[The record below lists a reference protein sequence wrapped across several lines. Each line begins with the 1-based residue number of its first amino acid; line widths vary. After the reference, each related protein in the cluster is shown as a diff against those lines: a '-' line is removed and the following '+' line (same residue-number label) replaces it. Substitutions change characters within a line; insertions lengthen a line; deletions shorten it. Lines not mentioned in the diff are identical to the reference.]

1 MNAAL
6 LLFGQIQSSISMQ
19 SRLLAA
25 IWLSS
30 FLVSLDYSAV
40 NVALPTLARE
50 FDAGT
55 SDVAWIALSYQ
66 TVVVAL
72 TLTTGVASSRIGYLR
87 ALAWSLG
94 LFAIASLASAASSTL
109 WALVGMR
116 ILQGVGASVMFAI
129 GPAVIMTMFQS
140 KTHNRAFAI
149 FSTAPTA
156 GLCGGPALGGQL
168 TSMFGWEAIFL
179 LSLAAALLAIGLV
192 LSVST
197 HATLRARQDAPPASQ
212 RVNLASVALASA
224 GLLTLVLGLNQ
235 GQEWDWTSPP
245 ILLLFAGSIG
255 AFSLLVLKERHS
267 SMPIVDAVLFASP
280 GFLHAGAVLF
290 LALVAFGGG
299 VFLMPFYFE
308 WLWKLDINTVGLLL
322 MVQPVATIAVS
333 ILAGLTLV
341 EISRR
346 ALCSVG
352 VSLFVMGLGVFVV
365 ASRDA
370 GLAVFIV
377 GLCLMG
383 AGQALFY
390 PTLMQISMAGVP
402 DHLAAS
408 ASGLQASAR
417 SLAQLLG
424 VALFETVF
432 SGIFPAAQHAEV
444 AASAS
449 GTALL
454 DMQSA
459 FRTVFCLGVGFAVAA
474 LLLAVMLVDT
484 PKSSGGQSKPERAE
498 GEA

>member
-1 MNAAL
+1 
-6 LLFGQIQSSISMQ
+6 MQ

-40 NVALPTLARE
+40 NVVLPTLARE
-50 FDAGT
+50 FNVGT
-55 SDVAWIALSYQ
+55 SDVAWVALSYQ

-72 TLTTGVASSRIGYLR
+72 TLTTGVVSSRIGYLR

-94 LFAIASLASAASSTL
+94 LFAVASLASAASSTL

-116 ILQGVGASVMFAI
+116 VLQGVGASMMFAI
-129 GPAVIMTMFQS
+129 GPAIIKTMFQS
-140 KTHNRAFAI
+140 RTHSRTFAV

-179 LSLAAALLAIGLV
+179 LSLAAGLLAIGLV
-192 LSVST
+192 LSVSA
-197 HATLRARQDAPPASQ
+197 HGAQQARQDAPPASQ
-212 RVNLASVALASA
+212 RVNLASVTLASA
-224 GLLTLVLGLNQ
+224 GLLALVLGLNQ
-235 GQEWDWTSPP
+235 GQEWSWTSPP
-245 ILLLFAGSIG
+245 ILLLLAGSVVALG
-255 AFSLLVLKERHS
+255 LLVLEERRCS
-267 SMPIVDAVLFASP
+267 TPIVDAALIASP

-290 LALVAFGGG
+290 LVLVAFGGG

-308 WLWKLDINTVGLLL
+308 WFRKLDIDAVGLLL
-322 MVQPVATIAVS
+322 MIQPAVAIAVS
-333 ILAGLTLV
+333 IVAGLMFAET
-341 EISRR
+341 SRR

-352 VSLFVMGLGVFVV
+352 ISLFVMGLSVFVV
-365 ASRDA
+365 AGGQA
-370 GLAVFIV
+370 GLSVFVV

-390 PTLMQISMAGVP
+390 PALMQVSMAGVP

-424 VALFETVF
+424 IVLFETVF
-432 SGIFPAAQHAEV
+432 SGIFPAAQDAEAAA
-444 AASAS
+444 AASGAV
-449 GTALL
+449 LL

-459 FRTVFCLGVGFAVAA
+459 FRAVFCLGVGFALAA
-474 LLLAVMLVDT
+474 VLLAMMLVDT
-484 PKSSGGQSKPERAE
+484 PKSSGGQSKPEGAE
-498 GEA
+498 GKL

>member
-1 MNAAL
+1 MK
-6 LLFGQIQSSISMQ
+6 

-50 FDAGT
+50 FNVGT
-55 SDVAWIALSYQ
+55 SDVAWVALSYQ

-72 TLTTGVASSRIGYLR
+72 TLMTGAASSRIGYLR

-94 LFAIASLASAASSTL
+94 LFAVASLASAVSSTL

-129 GPAVIMTMFQS
+129 GPAIIKTMFPS
-140 KTHNRAFAI
+140 KTHSRAFAI
-149 FSTAPTA
+149 FSTAPAA

-179 LSLAAALLAIGLV
+179 LSLGAALLAIGLV

-197 HATLRARQDAPPASQ
+197 HASLQTRQGLPPASQ
-212 RVNLASVALASA
+212 GVNFTSVALASA

-235 GQEWDWTSPP
+235 GQEWNWTSLP
-245 ILLLFAGSIG
+245 ILLLLAGSII
-255 AFSLLVLKERHS
+255 ALSLLVLEERRS
-267 SMPIVDAVLFASP
+267 STPIVDRALLTSP

-290 LALVAFGGG
+290 LVLVAFGGC

-308 WLWKLDINTVGLLL
+308 WFRKLDIDAVGLLL
-322 MVQPVATIAVS
+322 MTQPAAAIAVS
-333 ILAGLTLV
+333 IMAGLTLA
-341 EISRR
+341 ETSRR

-365 ASRDA
+365 ASGEA
-370 GLAVFIV
+370 GLPVFIV

-383 AGQALFY
+383 AGQALLY

-408 ASGLQASAR
+408 ASGLQASGR
-417 SLAQLLG
+417 SVAQLLG
-424 VALFETVF
+424 VVLFETVF
-432 SGIFPAAQHAEV
+432 SGIFPAAQRAEA

-449 GTALL
+449 GAALL

-459 FRTVFCLGVGFAVAA
+459 FRAVFCLGVGFALAA
-474 LLLAVMLVDT
+474 VLLAITLVDT
-484 PKSSGGQSKPERAE
+484 PKSSGGESKPEGAE
-498 GEA
+498 GKA

>member
-1 MNAAL
+1 
-6 LLFGQIQSSISMQ
+6 MQ

-25 IWLSS
+25 IWLST

-50 FDAGT
+50 FNVGT
-55 SDVAWIALSYQ
+55 SDVVWVALSYQ

-72 TLTTGVASSRIGYLR
+72 TLMTAAVSSRIGYLR

-94 LFAIASLASAASSTL
+94 LFAAASLASAVSSTL

-116 ILQGVGASVMFAI
+116 ILQGVGASMMFAI
-129 GPAVIMTMFQS
+129 GPAVIKTMFPS
-140 KTHNRAFAI
+140 KTHSRTFAI

-168 TSMFGWEAIFL
+168 TSMFGWEAIFF
-179 LSLAAALLAIGLV
+179 LSLAAALLGIGLV
-192 LSVST
+192 LSVSAYAPLQT
-197 HATLRARQDAPPASQ
+197 RQDAPPASQ
-212 RVNLASVALASA
+212 RVNLTSVALASA

-235 GQEWDWTSPP
+235 GQEWNWTSPP
-245 ILLLFAGSIG
+245 ILLLLAASIV
-255 AFSLLVLKERHS
+255 ASSLLVLEERRS
-267 SMPIVDAVLFASP
+267 STPIVDTALLASP
-280 GFLHAGAVLF
+280 GFLHASAVLF
-290 LALVAFGGG
+290 LVLVAFGGG

-308 WLWKLDINTVGLLL
+308 WSRKLDIDVVGLLL
-322 MVQPVATIAVS
+322 MIQPAATIVVS
-333 ILAGLTLV
+333 IMAGLALAET
-341 EISRR
+341 SRR

-352 VSLFVMGLGVFVV
+352 VSLFAMGLGVFVV
-365 ASRDA
+365 ASGEA
-370 GLAVFIV
+370 GLPVFIV

-390 PTLMQISMAGVP
+390 PTLLQISMAGVP
-402 DHLAAS
+402 DRLAAS

-432 SGIFPAAQHAEV
+432 IGIFPAAQHAE
-444 AASAS
+444 AAAGAS
-449 GTALL
+449 GAVLL

-459 FRTVFCLGVGFAVAA
+459 FRVVFGLGVGFALAA

-484 PKSSGGQSKPERAE
+484 PRSSGGQSKPERAE
-498 GEA
+498 GKA